1 MQLTSEQ
8 LENYADQGY
17 LFLPNCFS
25 QPEIERLKAQLP
37 TIYEKKDTPARIIEA
52 DGKNVRMV
60 FGSHSNNEVFRH
72 LSHHPRIINPVM
84 QLLGSSVYVH
94 QHSINAKVALEGD
107 IFRWHQD
114 YAYHREEDGIL
125 KPELVVTVVFLDEIN
140 EFNGPLMLIP
150 GSHQEGFVSIFK
162 NRPNSVNIRSRNL
175 QVEQPQFNHEVSKSE
190 LQRLVNQYGIVA
202 PKGLSGSVIFFHPS
216 CVHGSGSNMY
226 PFDRT
231 VVITVYNSVA
241 NLPATTENL
250 RPEFLASR
258 DYRPIE
264 PLSDDVLSI

>member
-1 MQLTSEQ
+1 M
-8 LENYADQGY
+8 
-17 LFLPNCFS
+17 
-25 QPEIERLKAQLP
+25 
-37 TIYEKKDTPARIIEA
+37 DTYYC
-52 DGKNVRMV
+52 
-60 FGSHSNNEVFRH
+60 
-72 LSHHPRIINPVM
+72 
-84 QLLGSSVYVH
+84 Q
-94 QHSINAKVALEGD
+94 
-107 IFRWHQD
+107 
-114 YAYHREEDGIL
+114 
-125 KPELVVTVVFLDEIN
+125 
-140 EFNGPLMLIP
+140 
-150 GSHQEGFVSIFK
+150 
-162 NRPNSVNIRSRNL
+162 
-175 QVEQPQFNHEVSKSE
+175 NHEH
-190 LQRLVNQYGIVA
+190 NQYGIVA